1 MTEKDYTPQKSEGK
15 KMIVSTP
22 KKAVEKFPVK
32 KIEKQEKKTEE
43 KEKQEIDNQK
53 TDENKIDKNINKAP
67 SDGGA
72 GGNLEKSDAASKGE
86 AGEEP
91 KKVEEKKPIQTKP
104 KVKKT
109 EASINETSNP
119 ISTKHSVAICN
130 FIKGKEIE
138 KAIEELEKV
147 VLKKKA
153 VPMKG
158 EIPHRKGK
166 IMSGRF
172 PKKAAQYF
180 IKMLNRLKANAD
192 VNGLENVVIT
202 LAISNQGPKV
212 YGRFGRT
219 TKKRTHVKLIAQEK
233 LNSGKNKK

>member
-32 KIEKQEKKTEE
+32 KVEKPEQ
-43 KEKQEIDNQK
+43 D
-53 TDENKIDKNINKAP
+53 IDKN
-67 SDGGA
+67 
-72 GGNLEKSDAASKGE
+72 KSATESKPLTTKE
-86 AGEEP
+86 NAEP
-91 KKVEEKKPIQTKP
+91 KNEAHKGKVGGELAEGAQSEKADVKPEEKKPIQTKP
-104 KVKKT
+104 RVKKT

-130 FIKGKEIE
+130 FIKGKEIN
-138 KAIEELEKV
+138 KAVADLEKV
-147 VLKKKA
+147 ILKKKA

-192 VNGLENVVIT
+192 INGLENVMIAS
-202 LAISNQGPKV
+202 AISNQGPKV

-219 TKKRTHVKLIAQEK
+219 TKKRTHVKLIAKEK